1 MKRFTLLFAGLLAA
15 NVVFCQAG
23 ATARPVVTNKIV
35 LNKNQKIEV
44 LTNVSME
51 ASLSEGMN
59 ILNKTSS
66 VNIMDVK
73 DSTTGF
79 YTITN
84 TLTKLK
90 VDMEMMGQANNF
102 DSEKKEDLESEIGKN
117 FAGRLNKPQDMTINN
132 ITGKDTAVT
141 KKEDKKEVDENNPS
155 GGLMSMFADNSF
167 EATVT
172 GAFELIPQGKKI
184 GDSWSDSSLTKE
196 MKVFRRFTLK
206 SVADNEATIQLNV
219 SIDATNTVE
228 LQGMAMEFTSNTK
241 TSGEIITDI
250 MTGLVKLR
258 TTQSDINGS
267 FQVMGQAVPVTAKAS
282 STTTYK

>member
-1 MKRFTLLFAGLLAA
+1 MKKYTLLFAGLLAA
-15 NVVFCQAG
+15 NFVFSQTG
-23 ATARPVVTNKIV
+23 VTARPVLTNKIV

-51 ASLSEGMN
+51 ASLSEGMS
-59 ILNKTSS
+59 IVNKTSS

-73 DSTTGF
+73 DSTTGA

-117 FAGRLNKPQDMTINN
+117 FAGRLNKPQDITIDN
-132 ITGKDTAVT
+132 ITGKDTAVN
-141 KKEDKKEVDENNPS
+141 KKEDKKEVDETNPT

-172 GAFELIPQGKKI
+172 GAFELIPQGKNI
-184 GDSWSDSSLTKE
+184 GDSWSDSSATKE
-196 MKVFRRFTLK
+196 MKIFRTFTLR
-206 SVADNEATIQLNV
+206 SVTGNDATIQLNL

-228 LQGMAMEFTSNTK
+228 LQGMSMEFTSNTK
-241 TSGEIITDI
+241 TTGEIITDI
-250 MTGLVKLR
+250 KTGQVKKR
-258 TTQSDINGS
+258 TTESDINGS

>member
-1 MKRFTLLFAGLLAA
+1 MKKYTLLFAGLLAA
-15 NVVFCQAG
+15 NFVFCQTG
-23 ATARPVVTNKIV
+23 GTTRPVLTNKIV

-59 ILNKTSS
+59 IVNKTSS

-73 DSTTGF
+73 DSTSDF

-132 ITGKDTAVT
+132 ITGKDTAVA

-172 GAFELIPQGKKI
+172 GAFELIPQGKNI

-196 MKVFRRFTLK
+196 MKVFRTFTLK

-241 TSGEIITDI
+241 TTGEIITDI
-250 MTGLVKLR
+250 MTGQVKKR